1 MAKSRSAR
9 RLAVA
14 ACALALLP
22 GCFTFT
28 HTVGRGPQSSPPVQT
43 EQHVWYALWGL
54 APIDEVD
61 SQTLAGTSHDYR
73 VTTEFQPMDVL
84 ITAFSSFVT
93 LYRQTIVV
101 EK

>member
-1 MAKSRSAR
+1 MRKSFL
-9 RLAVA
+9 RLAA
-14 ACALALLP
+14 PLALCALLP

-28 HTVGRGPQSSPPVQT
+28 HTVGRGPQGPTPQVT
-43 EQHVWYALWGL
+43 EETQWFALWGL
-54 APIDEVD
+54 VPLDPVD
-61 SQTLAGTSHDYR
+61 SAALTGPVRDYR
-73 VTTEFQPMDVL
+73 VTTKFTLVDVV